1 MLLTTAYFPPIEYFS
16 ILAKYS
22 VVYLE
27 AHEKYQ
33 KQSWRNR
40 CRILT
45 ANGPMDLN
53 FPIVHDGAT
62 LIKDIKVDWST
73 PWLHK
78 TEYAIDSAYNSSPF
92 FEYYRDELF
101 AILDSHPE
109 TLWELNLGI
118 IGFFCRKIGI
128 CPQILETSEFVAPA
142 AATAETM
149 PGAGCPRRESE
160 VPSDPTIPL
169 RCMVPPLPCR
179 GRHVPY
185 EGSQPLQH
193 GPRVDTV
200 SQGSLPLFAR
210 RSAAER
216 LPGGVMGAE
225 PPSNARCVEDQRYSI
240 HPKMASD
247 YVAKPYWQVF
257 KEKFGF
263 VGNLSI
269 MDLLFNE
276 GPESL
281 CYLR

>member
-1 MLLTTAYFPPIEYFS
+1 MLLTTAYFPPVEYFS

-53 FPIVHDGAT
+53 FPIVHDGST

-78 TEYAIDSAYNSSPF
+78 TEYAIDSAYYSSPF

-101 AILDSHPE
+101 AILDSRPE
-109 TLWELNLGI
+109 TLWEMNLGI
-118 IGFFCRKIGI
+118 IDFFCRKTGI
-128 CPQILETSEFVAPA
+128 CPQIRETDRFCPPA
-142 AATAETM
+142 AV
-149 PGAGCPRRESE
+149 GSGCPSDVDRR
-160 VPSDPTIPL
+160 
-169 RCMVPPLPCR
+169 
-179 GRHVPY
+179 
-185 EGSQPLQH
+185 
-193 GPRVDTV
+193 
-200 SQGSLPLFAR
+200 F
-210 RSAAER
+210 
-216 LPGGVMGAE
+216 
-225 PPSNARCVEDQRYSI
+225 SI
-240 HPKMASD
+240 HPKLPSS
-247 YVAKPYWQVF
+247 YQGREYWQVF
-257 KEKFGF
+257 REKFGF
-263 VGNLSI
+263 VGGLSI

-281 CYLR
+281 CYL

>member
-78 TEYAIDSAYNSSPF
+78 TEYAIDSAYYSSPF

-128 CPQILETSEFVAPA
+128 CPQILETESFLAPA
-142 AATAETM
+142 AATAE
-149 PGAGCPRRESE
+149 
-160 VPSDPTIPL
+160 
-169 RCMVPPLPCR
+169 
-179 GRHVPY
+179 
-185 EGSQPLQH
+185 PLQH

-225 PPSNARCVEDQRYSI
+225 PSSNARCVEDQRYSI

-257 KEKFGF
+257 KERFGF

>member
-78 TEYAIDSAYNSSPF
+78 TEYAIDSAYYSSPF

-118 IGFFCRKIGI
+118 IDFFCRKIGI
-128 CPQILETSEFVAPA
+128 CPQIIETSEFI
-142 AATAETM
+142 
-149 PGAGCPRRESE
+149 
-160 VPSDPTIPL
+160 PTPVEACQSVL
-169 RCMVPPLPCR
+169 
-179 GRHVPY
+179 
-185 EGSQPLQH
+185 EDN
-193 GPRVDTV
+193 GPD
-200 SQGSLPLFAR
+200 
-210 RSAAER
+210 
-216 LPGGVMGAE
+216 
-225 PPSNARCVEDQRYSI
+225 CRYSI
-240 HPKMASD
+240 HPKVASE
-247 YVAKPYWQVF
+247 YKGNEYWQVF

-281 CYLR
+281 CNLR

>member
-16 ILAKYS
+16 ILARYS

-27 AHEKYQ
+27 AHEKYR

-53 FPIVHDGAT
+53 FPIVHDGASM
-62 LIKDIKVDWST
+62 IKDIRVDWST

-78 TEYAIDSAYNSSPF
+78 TEYAIDSAYYSSPF

-101 AILDSHPE
+101 GILDSHPE
-109 TLWELNLGI
+109 TLWDLNLGI
-118 IGFFCRKIGI
+118 IDFFCRKIGI
-128 CPQILETSEFVAPA
+128 CPQIRETAEYVAPGG
-142 AATAETM
+142 TVTV
-149 PGAGCPRRESE
+149 AGSPRRESE

-169 RCMVPPLPCR
+169 RSMVPPLPCR

-185 EGSQPLQH
+185 EGSQPLL
-193 GPRVDTV
+193 
-200 SQGSLPLFAR
+200 SFAQGS
-210 RSAAER
+210 AAGR
-216 LPGGVMGAE
+216 LPGGVTGVE
-225 PPSNARCVEDQRYSI
+225 PPSKSANGVADMEDRRYSI
-240 HPKMASD
+240 HPKLASG
-247 YVAKPYWQVF
+247 YVAEPYWQVF
-257 KEKFGF
+257 REKFGF
-263 VGNLSI
+263 VDGLSI

-281 CYLR
+281 CYLK